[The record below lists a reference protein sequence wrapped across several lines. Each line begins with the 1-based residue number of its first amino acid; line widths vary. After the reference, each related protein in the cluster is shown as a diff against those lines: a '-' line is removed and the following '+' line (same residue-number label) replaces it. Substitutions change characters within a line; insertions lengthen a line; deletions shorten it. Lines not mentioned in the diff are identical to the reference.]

1 MSMRNVG
8 GLKVAM
14 LGLGSMNVAV
24 LKSLIKAGIPPE
36 NVVGTTMSVVSATL
50 KSRELGIQVLA
61 NEQETGANRVAVHG
75 VDLAI
80 VGVLPPFVAGICT
93 EISQDLP
100 DRALVVSVAAG
111 VSVGALESALRPGQ
125 PVVRTMPNT
134 PVAVGSGSVGLT
146 AGLQVDE
153 DDVDLLRSLLAPGGR
168 VHVIAE
174 SQMDEFNAIAG
185 SAPGYLYYL
194 AEHMTEAGIGLGF
207 DQKTAARLTAD
218 TLLGAANILANEVA
232 DNPSA
237 AGDLRREMVLPGG
250 TTLAAFD
257 TFDERGMDEA
267 IPAGMQSSAERSAAI
282 SREIAEAD

>member
-1 MSMRNVG
+1 MRNVD
-8 GLKVAM
+8 GLKVAL
-14 LGLGSMNVAV
+14 LGLGSMNVAI
-24 LKSLIKAGIPPE
+24 LKGLIKAGIQPE
-36 NVVGTTMSVVSATL
+36 NVIGTTMSALSATL
-50 KSRELGIQVLA
+50 TSRELGIRVLA
-61 NEQETGANRVAVHG
+61 NEQQSGANRLAVDG

-80 VGVLPPFVAGICT
+80 VGVLPPYVAGICT

-100 DRALVVSVAAG
+100 CHALVVSVAAG
-111 VSVGALESALRPGQ
+111 VSIGALESALRPGQ

-134 PVAVGSGSVGLT
+134 PLAVGSGSVGLT
-146 AGLQVDE
+146 AGPHVDD
-153 DDVDLLRSLLAPGGR
+153 DDVDLLRNLFSPGGR

-174 SQMDEFNAIAG
+174 SQMDEFNAMAG

-218 TLLGAANILANEVA
+218 TLLGAAKILANEVA

-250 TTLAAFD
+250 TTRAAFL
-257 TFDERGMDEA
+257 TFDERGMGEA
-267 IPAGMQSSAERSAAI
+267 IPAGMQSSAEQSAAI